1 MNLSKFNIEKEI
13 PDGIIVYNTFSS
25 GVLFL
30 NNDYKKEYLNLKKN
44 NVCNKADLERELI
57 KGDMLIPNEVE
68 EIAQLKVMSNASR
81 FATKGSTFTIAPT
94 MKCNFACPY
103 CFEEGV
109 RYNTMT
115 PEIEIKTVEF
125 IKKYYSDD
133 EPFGICWYGG
143 EPLLG
148 IKNIERITN
157 QLFEDENLKA
167 NYQAD
172 IITNGFYLTR
182 ENAEL
187 LVKFGVKTAQITL
200 DGPPDIHD
208 SRRVPSNGRPTF
220 YKILENIK
228 RSYDILDIVI
238 RVNVD
243 RSNINRVHEIL
254 DILEQEGLRNKLGF
268 YIAAVDDSA
277 SQKPNPMCFSDK
289 EFSEEEFNFYIDAL
303 KRGFNLINIPGQN
316 VGICGAVSLNSY
328 VIDPLGGLYKCWN
341 EIGRKE
347 KVVGSVFT
355 GPVFNKV
362 MVEYLNYESINDS
375 KCMDCKV
382 LPACMG
388 GCPYIAINSERK
400 CSSIRYNAE
409 KLIELVYSNQ
419 MVDAK

>member
-1 MNLSKFNIEKEI
+1 MKLSTFNIEKEI

-30 NNDYKKEYLNLKKN
+30 NNEYKNEYLNLKKGKK
-44 NVCNKADLERELI
+44 CNKKDLEKELT
-57 KGDMLIPNEVE
+57 KGSMLVSDEVDE
-68 EIAQLKVMSNASR
+68 VSQLKVLNNATR
-81 FATKGSTFTIAPT
+81 FNTQGISFTIAPT

-115 PEIEIKTVEF
+115 QTIENETIEF
-125 IKKYYSDD
+125 IKNFYIQNT
-133 EPFGICWYGG
+133 PFGICWYGG

-157 QLFEDENLKA
+157 KLFENESLKES
-167 NYQAD
+167 YQAD
-172 IITNGFYLTR
+172 IITNGFYLSR
-182 ENAEL
+182 KNAEL
-187 LVKFGVKTAQITL
+187 LASLGVKTAQITL

-208 SRRVPSNGRPTF
+208 TRRVPRNGKKTF
-220 YKILENIK
+220 NTILENIK
-228 RSYDILDIVI
+228 NSYDLLEIVI

-243 RSNINRVHEIL
+243 RTNISRVHEIL
-254 DILEQEGLRNKLGF
+254 DILEEEGLRNKLGF

-277 SQKPNPMCFSDK
+277 SQKPNPQCFSDK
-289 EFSEEEFNFYIDAL
+289 EFSEEEFNFYIEAL

-316 VGICGAVSLNSY
+316 LGMCGAISLNNY
-328 VIDPLGGLYKCWN
+328 VIDPLGDLYKCWN

-347 KVVGSVFT
+347 KAVGNVVE
-355 GPVFNKV
+355 GPLYNNV
-362 MVEYLNYESINDS
+362 MVEYLNYEAITDK
-375 KCMDCKV
+375 KCMECKV

-388 GCPYIAINSERK
+388 GCPYITINSERK
-400 CSSIRYNAE
+400 CNSIRYNAE

-419 MVDAK
+419 MVDG